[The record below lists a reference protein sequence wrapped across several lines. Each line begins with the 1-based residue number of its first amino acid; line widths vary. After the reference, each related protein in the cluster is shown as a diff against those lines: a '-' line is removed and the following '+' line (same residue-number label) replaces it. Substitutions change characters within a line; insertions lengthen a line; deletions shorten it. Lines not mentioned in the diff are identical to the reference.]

1 MDLSKAKTLLI
12 IAFLSLNIF
21 LGYKLW
27 IAPRSLS
34 PSSGLTQA
42 QREQTEALLKE
53 HGFELKTALPRQIPR
68 LALLNVSRL
77 VQDDAY
83 WVSAFLGAQ
92 EVWSQRQE
100 DRTVYTTGQ
109 ETLTIF
115 ANGHVFY
122 TNNLPGIDE
131 ANTRVLAERYL
142 RDWKLWQNNMKL
154 DLAVPW
160 GQHGF
165 RYRFVE
171 TYQGFPLFFSAIEVY
186 LTDGRPR
193 EVHIYQV
200 QPHGFS
206 DKETAVISAQK
217 AVQTFIKEAAA
228 VSSKSIIDISL
239 GYYSLSYD
247 AERWESAPVW
257 RIATQDGG
265 ESYINAFTGEVE
277 KTTF

>member
-1 MDLSKAKTLLI
+1 M
-12 IAFLSLNIF
+12 
-21 LGYKLW
+21 
-27 IAPRSLS
+27 
-34 PSSGLTQA
+34 
-42 QREQTEALLKE
+42 LKE
-53 HGFELKTALPRQIPR
+53 HGFDLKTALPRQIPR

-154 DLAVPW
+154 DLACRGDSMV
-160 GQHGF
+160 
-165 RYRFVE
+165 FVIVCRDISRISA
-171 TYQGFPLFFSAIEVY
+171 LFSAIEVY